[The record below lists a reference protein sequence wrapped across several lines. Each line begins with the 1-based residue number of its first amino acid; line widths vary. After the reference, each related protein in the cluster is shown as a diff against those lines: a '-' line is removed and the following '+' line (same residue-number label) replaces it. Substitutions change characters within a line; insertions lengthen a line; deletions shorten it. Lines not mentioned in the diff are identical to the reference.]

1 VASETDAAGN
11 TGSASLS
18 FTLQAA
24 QPHVAAPLFTGM
36 VPGSGTVTLSGS
48 GTAAGDMVEFYD
60 GNSWS
65 GYTITDANGNWTYT
79 TSAASNV
86 VHSFGLNEYTSTG
99 SVIGGANK
107 AILGSTAAT
116 TLTGS
121 TGNDIINAHG
131 GNDTVVG
138 GTGADTLTAGSGKV
152 TFSYK
157 AIADST
163 PAAADTITDFRH
175 GIDKIDFTNIA
186 GINATSGVPQFQ
198 GNITGTGNLTLNA
211 HSVAYL
217 EVGGNTQVLV
227 NTTNAAEVVTTSD
240 AHAANMEITLVG
252 VHLGFTSTDFHHS

>member
-1 VASETDAAGN
+1 
-11 TGSASLS
+11 
-18 FTLQAA
+18 
-24 QPHVAAPLFTGM
+24 M

-48 GTAAGDMVEFYD
+48 GVAAGDTVEFYD
-60 GNSWS
+60 GNSWI
-65 GYTITDANGNWTYT
+65 GTTTTDANGNWTYT
-79 TSAASNV
+79 ASAASNV

-99 SVIGGANK
+99 GVIGGANK
-107 AILGSTAAT
+107 AILGGTAAA

-131 GNDTVVG
+131 GNDTVIG
-138 GTGADTLTAGSGKV
+138 GACADILTAGSGKV

-186 GINATSGVPQFQ
+186 GINATSGTPQFQ
-198 GNITGTGNLTLNA
+198 GNITGAGNLTLNA

-240 AHAANMEITLVG
+240 THAANMEITLVG
-252 VHLGFTSTDFHHS
+252 VHLGLTSTDFHHS